1 MLNICAI
8 TAIIVIIMI
17 AIIIVISSDGVG
29 SSTVTI
35 ASPICKE
42 SYFEAYSFR
51 RLKIHCLNFSLQLV
65 TLIIK

>member
-35 ASPICKE
+35 ASSICKE
-42 SYFEAYSFR
+42 SI
-51 RLKIHCLNFSLQLV
+51 LKPTHSEG
-65 TLIIK
+65 